1 MVINARTSMATQA
14 APSHA
19 QNQDTLRM
27 LNLRLRHAN
36 PSWVWVISDGMGGH
50 LRGEQASHITVQV
63 FLDHFLLSYFDSVKF
78 FENSV
83 QYLEK
88 LVSEIDIAVYDLGF
102 SGEAFHRDPHR
113 NLMGATMTGA
123 LLVDQYL
130 YLVHLGD
137 TRCYLMRDGSLTLLT
152 VDHVTEN
159 GEFLT
164 QALGSGDLLDPFI
177 TKIKMEKRDML
188 VFLSDGVHKVLRTDE
203 ILNIVATGSDLEQ
216 IAGDLVKVVTAD
228 RRFADD
234 VSALVVSFS

>member
-1 MVINARTSMATQA
+1 MVINARTAIATQA

-27 LNLRLRHAN
+27 LNLRLRRAK

-50 LRGEQASHITVQV
+50 LQGDQASHITVQV
-63 FLDHFLLSYFDSVKF
+63 FLDHFLLSYFDSVRF

-88 LVSEIDIAVYDLGF
+88 LVSEIDMAVYDFGF

-130 YLVHLGD
+130 HLVHLGD
-137 TRCYLMRDGSLTLLT
+137 TRCYLLRDGGLTLLT
-152 VDHVTEN
+152 VDHVTED

-164 QALGSGDLLDPFI
+164 QTLGSGDLLNPFI
-177 TKIKMEKRDML
+177 TKLKMEKRDML

-203 ILNIVATGSDLEQ
+203 ILNIVTAGCDPEQ
-216 IAGDLVKVVTAD
+216 IAGDLVKTVTDD
-228 RRFADD
+228 RRFVDD

>member
-1 MVINARTSMATQA
+1 
-14 APSHA
+14 
-19 QNQDTLRM
+19 
-27 LNLRLRHAN
+27 
-36 PSWVWVISDGMGGH
+36 MGGH

-63 FLDHFLLSYFDSVKF
+63 FLEHFLLSNFDSVKF

>member
-1 MVINARTSMATQA
+1 MVINARTAIATQA

-27 LNLRLRHAN
+27 LNLRLRRAK